1 MIHGEN
7 MADLRSE
14 ISKQNLAIIFF
25 KKDKKNLTSE
35 NFWLFADLKKKC
47 GLYDDVLHFFN
58 ISKQMSG
65 VKNETYLV
73 LQICKIGSDV
83 VKQVPKFGSKAIIY
97 TF

>member
-1 MIHGEN
+1 M
-7 MADLRSE
+7 
-14 ISKQNLAIIFF
+14 
-25 KKDKKNLTSE
+25 KKFDHLQIWKKKIYTSLTS
-35 NFWLFADLKKKC
+35 K
-47 GLYDDVLHFFN
+47 
-58 ISKQMSG
+58 ISEQMSG